1 MIQLPHHAAE
11 KAGFSF
17 PDMTALLDVIF
28 ILLVFFLLTANAA
41 TQALTVTLPTDTL
54 GQTQAIEVNQSITI
68 TLFADEQRWGV
79 NQQSFNSWPQA
90 RQQLLSLLA
99 QQPDAQIILAGD
111 QQVSLQKLLAVFTWL
126 QSQQLT
132 AAQIIMRQPQE

>member
-1 MIQLPHHAAE
+1 MIQLAHHRADNARL
-11 KAGFSF
+11 SF

-28 ILLVFFLLTANAA
+28 ILLVFFLLTANA
-41 TQALTVTLPTDTL
+41 TPQALTVSLPTDTL

-79 NQQSFNSWPQA
+79 NHQSFDSWPQA
-90 RQQLLSLLA
+90 SQQLLSLLA
-99 QQPDAQIILAGD
+99 QQTDAKIILAGD

-132 AAQIIMRQPQE
+132 AAQIIMRQPQS